1 MNIKFSSDLFN
12 VLRKIGQFPNKSQRA
27 LAKDL
32 NMSIGKV
39 NYCLKKLKEI
49 GFLKIKNFN
58 NHSNKIGYLY
68 LLTPKGI
75 TNKTKI
81 TINFMK
87 KKMEEYEELKTELK
101 ISKKND

>member
-1 MNIKFSSDLFN
+1 MNINFSSDLFN
-12 VLRKIGQFPNKSQRA
+12 VLRKIDQFPNKSQRA

-75 TNKTKI
+75 ANKTKI

-87 KKMEEYEELKTELK
+87 KKMEEYEELKVELK
-101 ISKKND
+101 TTKKND